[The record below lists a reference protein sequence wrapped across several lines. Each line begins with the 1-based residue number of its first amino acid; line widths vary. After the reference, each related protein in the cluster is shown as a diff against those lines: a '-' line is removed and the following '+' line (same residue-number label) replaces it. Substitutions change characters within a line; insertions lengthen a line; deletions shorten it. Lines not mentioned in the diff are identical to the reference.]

1 MPRDACASRSFP
13 NTRTTRRG
21 AVSDAGHVVVVA
33 SGDVDEADLAW
44 LDGARLVIAADGG
57 AETLHRHGR
66 RPDVL
71 VGDLDSTSPDLVSR
85 LRSAGTRIEAHPVD
99 KEASDTELAI
109 AAAFR
114 DQPAETSVRVLGA
127 VGGPRL
133 DHELANML
141 LLADRAY
148 AGRDLQIVHRGTTVR
163 AVHAGTEATLDGPPG
178 SLVTLLPVVGDAT
191 GVETRGLRW
200 ELHDAVL
207 ATGRSRG
214 LSNQVIRAPASVG
227 VAGGTLLI
235 IETPDE
241 EHPR

>member
-1 MPRDACASRSFP
+1 M
-13 NTRTTRRG
+13 
-21 AVSDAGHVVVVA
+21 SDAGHVVVVA

-85 LRSAGTRIEAHPVD
+85 LRSAGTRIEAHPID

-109 AAAFR
+109 TTAFR
-114 DQPAETSVRVLGA
+114 DQPAGTSVRVLGA
-127 VGGPRL
+127 IGGPRL
-133 DHELANML
+133 DHQLANML

-148 AGRDLQIVHRGTTVR
+148 AGLDLQIVHRGTTVR
-163 AVHAGTEATLDGPPG
+163 AVHAGTEATLGGPPG
-178 SLVTLLPVVGDAT
+178 SLVTLLPVAGDAT

-207 ATGRSRG
+207 TTGRSRG
-214 LSNQVIRAPASVG
+214 LSNQVTRAPASVG